1 MKRNQ
6 RFGLFMAVC
15 MLAGSC
21 IAPFRAGA
29 EDTVSGKTGDANI
42 DGFVDVADAVL
53 GARFAA
59 EDKDA
64 KLTDQGRKNGDVN
77 GDGELDST
85 DVAQILEFIAHK
97 RTSFAAAQQPA
108 EKLTKTVDM
117 MAGIEPSG
125 ASGKEVD
132 DAFVT
137 AQFDLTAKLLKEISQ
152 NEAKD
157 QNILISPL
165 SLSLALGMTAN
176 GAKGETRAEMQKLL
190 GGEID
195 IETMNAY
202 YYDYVSNLPSTD
214 RERVE
219 IANSIWI
226 KDDESRIV
234 VPKDFLQTNKD
245 YFDAGVFRAPFDD
258 GTIKDINDWTS
269 RNTGGMIPEVI
280 RAFNELEVMDL
291 INTLYFDAAWK
302 KQYEGYQVTPGTFYL
317 NEQLDLDDYEAV
329 RNAKPEEVC
338 DVDYMSMQEDFY
350 VQDEKAVGFVKP
362 YGSDNY
368 SFVGLLPNDG
378 VTVQDYID
386 SMDGAS
392 LKKLMDS
399 KKENPHLVYTCLPK
413 FKCSYEVTLNDTLK
427 ALGMKQAFE
436 PTAADFSGL
445 NELGETWIGSVLQ
458 KTVIEVNEV
467 GTRASAV
474 TAVQIMGGGGF
485 PDGSVFVYLTKPF
498 IYMIVDNRTNLPVF
512 IGTVMHPEYAS

>member
-1 MKRNQ
+1 MKHNQ
-6 RFGLFMAVC
+6 KIGLFMAGC

-21 IAPFRAGA
+21 LAPFTATA
-29 EDTVSGKTGDANI
+29 EEAVSKRPGDANI

-53 GARFAA
+53 GARYTA
-59 EDKDA
+59 EDKEA
-64 KLTDQGRKNGDVN
+64 ALTDQGRRNGDVN
-77 GDGELDST
+77 GDGELDGE
-85 DVAQILEFIAHK
+85 DVKQILEYIA
-97 RTSFAAAQQPA
+97 RQREVLGPEQPPA
-108 EKLTKTVDM
+108 EKLTKTVNM
-117 MAGIEPSG
+117 MEGISRSG

-132 DAFVT
+132 DAFLT
-137 AQFDLTAKLLKEISQ
+137 AQFDLTAKLMKEVSKQ
-152 NEAKD
+152 TEAD

-165 SLSLALGMTAN
+165 SLALALGMTAN
-176 GAKGETRAEMQKLL
+176 GAEGDTRAEMQKLL
-190 GGEID
+190 GGDID

-202 YYDYVSNLPSTD
+202 YYDYISNLPSTD
-214 RERVE
+214 REKLE

-234 VPKDFLQTNKD
+234 VPAEFLQTNKD

-258 GTIKDINDWTS
+258 GTVKDINDWVS
-269 RNTGGMIPEVI
+269 SNTGGMIPEVI
-280 RAFNELEVMDL
+280 REFDDLEIMDL
-291 INTLYFDAAWK
+291 INALYFDATWK

-317 NEQLDLDDYEAV
+317 NEQLDLNDYESV
-329 RNAKPEEVC
+329 RNAKPEDVC
-338 DVDYMSMQEDFY
+338 DVDYMSMEEDFY

-362 YGSDNY
+362 YFGENY

-386 SMDGAS
+386 DMDGAS

-399 KKENPHLVYTCLPK
+399 KPENPHLVYTCLPK
-413 FKCSYEVTLNDTLK
+413 FKCSYEITLNDTLK
-427 ALGMKQAFE
+427 ALGMKQAFD
-436 PTAADFSGL
+436 PCSADFTGL

-458 KTVIEVNEV
+458 KTAIEVNEV

-485 PDGSVFVYLTKPF
+485 PDGAVFVYLTKPF

-512 IGTVMHPEYAS
+512 IGTVMHPKYAS